1 MSKHTHNLAQ
11 DFNAQDFDTQ
21 NFNAQSPMAQ
31 ALAENPDAI
40 ALSPQRPTAVTN
52 TATGK
57 ESAAPIVLQC
67 PVRIEDTVLLML
79 VGMFLLLFGA
89 SLLPYGEG
97 GQFLGWLFFSFG
109 FIAAVYALCKGGA
122 QKLMVYIDQRLKL
135 RDKRYNTQAYIGAAL
150 GFMLGLFLP
159 PLIPALVVMGSSLA
173 VRNAKKL
180 DIMTGEQAAKAKN
193 IW

>member
-1 MSKHTHNLAQ
+1 MSKHSHNFAQ
-11 DFNAQDFDTQ
+11 DFTNQ
-21 NFNAQSPMAQ
+21 NPTAQSPMAQ
-31 ALAENPDAI
+31 ALAENPHAI
-40 ALSPQRPTAVTN
+40 ALSPQRPETDSTA
-52 TATGK
+52 ARA
-57 ESAAPIVLQC
+57 AAPSGSAPITLQC
-67 PVRIEDTVLLML
+67 PVKMEDTVLLMV

-97 GQFLGWLFFSFG
+97 GQFLGWLFLSFG
-109 FIAAVYALCKGGA
+109 FIAAGYGLCKGGA
-122 QKLMVYIDQRLKL
+122 QRLMTYIDQRMKL
-135 RDKRYNTQAYIGAAL
+135 RDKRYSTQAYIGAIL